1 MKINRRVLIAA
12 SLIAIISISSVAY
25 ASVSNAPEVSKK
37 VDKNMSIFRNFDVGI
52 KVKVEEQLN
61 VSKLLEKDLSI
72 QTTTKGPQILIIHTH
87 PQEEYAGDKKG
98 SVLDVGDELE
108 RVLEENYKVSVL
120 HYKDE
125 KNTQA
130 SVVGAYERM
139 EPIIEDI
146 LKENP
151 SIQVIID
158 LQRDG
163 AVEPS
168 ATLMNGKST
177 AKINVVSGLNM
188 DQNIGTIGSSKTYS
202 NPYIEDN
209 FSFSAQMKCKSD
221 ELTPNLIPYVLV
233 KPYRYNLHLVPKSL
247 VVDIGNN
254 NDTLEEAINAIQPFT
269 EVLAEVL
276 NLEKVTK

>member
-1 MKINRRVLIAA
+1 MKVNRRVLIAA
-12 SLIAIISISSVAY
+12 SLIAIISISSVTY
-25 ASVSNAPEVSKK
+25 ASVSNAPEVSKN

-61 VSKLLEKDLSI
+61 VSKLLEKDLAI

-125 KNTQA
+125 KNTQV

>member
-37 VDKNMSIFRNFDVGI
+37 VDKNMNIFRNFDVGI

-87 PQEEYAGDKKG
+87 PQEEYASDKKG

-177 AKINVVSGLNM
+177 AKINVVSGLNI

-209 FSFSAQMKCKSD
+209 LSFSAQMKCKSD

-247 VVDIGNN
+247 VVDIGND